1 MNKISI
7 GFLLIFSS
15 CLNCFGQT
23 NGFHSFTR
31 SKDDIPQIECTASW
45 KLAHAGVCIGSQSL
59 LTADIDNDGKTE
71 IICSAGADMFDV
83 GNYWYILEC
92 NPDDGL
98 YYQTFVSR
106 FYDYDDGRITVIELL
121 DVDQDGQN
129 EIVIGFDYRRI
140 EIYDAISLQKE
151 NSVNLPY
158 NNFGPNIIELELAD
172 LDNDGQQE
180 LICGCQDHTY
190 ILNATDLSLELE
202 LDFGAVEIA
211 CGNIDS
217 DQNTEIV
224 FSSGEVFEFSAGS
237 LISEWKFKDFMY
249 GIVKLRDVDD
259 DGMDEIISAS
269 DSIYVYDADIRQL
282 KFKVDT
288 DNNVGLLILADT
300 DGDGSGEIIYERYS
314 NWENSLVCLS
324 DNSGEVL
331 WQMDIDASQVGVAN
345 TDNQGNKELIITTGS
360 NTTGPDY
367 ITIYDIETFE
377 QKWRSV
383 AVEDP
388 FTDIEIAD
396 SDDDGELEIIVLTA
410 GNATGSWGGILSV
423 YDLAT
428 YQLEWQSS
436 DDFFPGYNYDFK
448 DILVCDYDHDG
459 STEIVIPAGYDGGR
473 IYVLDGS
480 SHTIERDQSFYPD
493 PTYLQDIEFM
503 DGDGDGDHEFVVA
516 DRRNICFLN
525 PQTFSIEWTSP
536 DIPFTYD
543 VLDVRMQAGNLDSDP
558 NPEFVIINRYI
569 SIIDPA
575 TNGIWSNSDYY
586 YSAFELF
593 DYNSDGTDDIVAG
606 TNDGK
611 IVVINGITHE
621 ITELLDMND
630 ESIGGINF
638 TFLDYSNVPVMIF
651 SMGGSVYFWDM
662 LEDMRVSER
671 LSEGGNDDI
680 LVIDTDND
688 GENEIFVASAN
699 QVIELGYDCYKC
711 LGYKLNS
718 QSTPYFCNEG
728 GDIILDPEGGNPPYS
743 FAWENGSTAAVLYDL
758 PAGTYGVDVMDNQG
772 CRIHEEFTLVQV
784 EFGVYD
790 VYKEPDNPLTGVCEG
805 KARIY
810 CFGGTFP
817 LHFYIGDEE
826 LTVNNGYIEGLCAG
840 SYSIRIVDGSECETT
855 FELTIEAVLGISECH
870 DDDLKVYPVPAA
882 DKVVVE
888 FAGSASG
895 IMNGSIKA
903 EIVTLQ
909 GLVIS
914 ELQLDFTRTEIDLS
928 GFEQGIYLLRIFHGN
943 GVWIKKLIVT
953 GI

>member
-7 GFLLIFSS
+7 GIVLIFSS
-15 CLNCFGQT
+15 FLNCFGQ
-23 NGFHSFTR
+23 NNEFHSFAL
-31 SKDDIPQIECTASW
+31 SKDDMPQIGCAASW

-59 LTADIDNDGKTE
+59 LVADIDDDGKTE
-71 IICSAGADMFDV
+71 IICSAGASMFDV

-121 DVDQDGQN
+121 DIDQDGQN
-129 EIVIGFDYRRI
+129 EIVIGFDYRRL
-140 EIYDAISLQKE
+140 EIYDAISLMKE
-151 NSVNLPY
+151 NSVSLPY
-158 NNFGPNIIELELAD
+158 NTFGPNISELELAD
-172 LDNDGQQE
+172 FDNDGQQE

-190 ILNATDLSLELE
+190 VLNALDLGLELE

-211 CGNIDS
+211 CGNIDA

-224 FSSGEVFEFSAGS
+224 FSSGEVFEFSADS

-249 GIVKLRDVDD
+249 GIVKLRDVDG

-288 DNNVGLLILADT
+288 DNSVGLLILADT
-300 DGDGSGEIIYERYS
+300 DGNGSGEILYERFS

-331 WQMDIDASQVGVAN
+331 WQMAIDASQVGVAN

-360 NTTGPDY
+360 NTTGPDH

-377 QKWRSV
+377 QKWQSV
-383 AVEDP
+383 AVESS

-396 SDDDGELEIIVLTA
+396 SDDDGDLEIIVLTA
-410 GNATGSWGGILSV
+410 NSATGNWGGILSV

-428 YQLEWQSS
+428 YKLEWQSS

-448 DILVCDYDHDG
+448 DILVCDYDNDG
-459 STEIVIPAGYDGGR
+459 SAEIVIPAGYNGGR
-473 IYVLDGS
+473 IYIVGGS
-480 SHTIERDQSFYPD
+480 SHTLEVDQSFYPD
-493 PTYLQDIEFM
+493 PTSLQDMEFM
-503 DGDGDGDHEFVVA
+503 DGDGDGDLEFVVA
-516 DRRNICFLN
+516 DRRNIYFLN

-543 VLDVRMQAGNLDSDP
+543 VLDIRMQAGNLDLDS
-558 NPEFVIINRYI
+558 NPEFVITNRYI

-575 TNGIWSNSDYY
+575 TSDIWSNSDYY

-593 DYNSDGTDDIVAG
+593 DYNFDGTDDIVAG
-606 TNDGK
+606 TKDGR
-611 IVVINGITHE
+611 IVIIDGITHE
-621 ITELLDMND
+621 INELMDMNG
-630 ESIGGINF
+630 ESIGGVNF
-638 TFLDYSNVPVMIF
+638 TFLDYSNVPIMIF
-651 SMGGSVYFWDM
+651 SMGGSIYFWNMQD
-662 LEDMRVSER
+662 DIRVSER
-671 LSEGGNDDI
+671 LSEGGYEDI
-680 LVIDTDND
+680 LVTDTDND
-688 GENEIFVASAN
+688 GRNEIFVASAN
-699 QVIELGYDCYKC
+699 QVIEFGYDCYKC

-718 QSTPYFCNEG
+718 QSTPYFCDEG
-728 GDIILDPEGGNPPYS
+728 GEIILEPEGGNPPYS
-743 FAWENGSTAAVLYDL
+743 FAWENGSTAEVLYDL

-772 CRIHEEFTLVQV
+772 CQIHEDFTIVQV

-790 VYKEPDNPLTGVCEG
+790 VYKEPDNRLTGICEG
-805 KARIY
+805 RARIY
-810 CFGGTFP
+810 CFGGTYP
-817 LHFYIGDEE
+817 LHFYIGEEE
-826 LTVNNGYIEGLCAG
+826 LTVINGYIEGLCAG
-840 SYSIRIVDGSECETT
+840 LYTILIVDGSGCETT
-855 FELTIEAVLGISECH
+855 FVLTIEAVLGISECLAS
-870 DDDLKVYPVPAA
+870 DFKVYPVPTA

-888 FAGSASG
+888 FAVSDFALT
-895 IMNGSIKA
+895 NGSIKA

-914 ELQLDFTRTEIDLS
+914 EVQLDFNRTEIDLS
-928 GFEQGIYLLRIFHGN
+928 AFEQGIYLLKIYHDN
-943 GVWIKKLIVT
+943 GTWVKKLIVT
-953 GI
+953 RI